1 MVPELLRYHCCGSS
15 LRGSALTFSW
25 FLFHTLR
32 RENLI
37 GLAWV
42 CAHPW
47 AHDKFKAARI
57 HILWKYG
64 MQCGDVTPEK
74 GGSLWGDLLIPKD
87 SYCSVD
93 CLWCLWFFFF
103 LMGLDYI
110 ASLRYHC
117 GCSVLSPRHCFSSVF
132 LHVLTD
138 LVIPLLP
145 HLADPHSCSSFRS
158 NDSSGELI
166 SKFSLL
172 LYAPP
177 FTCPRWDQDV
187 LAWRRK
193 GKFRKCAPP

>member
-103 LMGLDYI
+103 SNGAGLYCFLKI
-110 ASLRYHC
+110 SLWLQCFITKALFLFCAFACANRSSH
-117 GCSVLSPRHCFSSVF
+117 SLPSSP
-132 LHVLTD
+132 
-138 LVIPLLP
+138 
-145 HLADPHSCSSFRS
+145 
-158 NDSSGELI
+158 GW
-166 SKFSLL
+166 
-172 LYAPP
+172 PP
-177 FTCPRWDQDV
+177 FMFKFQIKW
-187 LAWRRK
+187 LFRRTHQ
-193 GKFRKCAPP
+193 